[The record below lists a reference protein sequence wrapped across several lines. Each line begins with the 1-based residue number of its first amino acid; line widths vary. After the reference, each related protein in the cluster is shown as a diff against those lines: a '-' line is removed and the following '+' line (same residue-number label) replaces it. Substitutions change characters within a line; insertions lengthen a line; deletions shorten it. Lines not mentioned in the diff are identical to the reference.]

1 MILWSYQL
9 LTRRHS
15 DRKPSE
21 MNATPRS
28 GKFPCFKDQA
38 TTEKVMWKTMSVEL
52 ALRRE
57 IEYQAKIKRLKLQ
70 ADSDFREAPHPTI
83 QGTTSHLELSEMN
96 RESCFEN
103 GSSLQ
108 GRIQNPVFFLGEVQ
122 CERSQQEIT
131 RREMSNERYR
141 TTTIPT
147 KLGIQR
153 ELEWKMQNL
162 QSGFKF
168 QERPVLSQN
177 TAQVNEMAAFMN
189 LGYPL
194 PRKEKQQYDQKNPLY
209 CKACKVLCSGVK
221 ALRMH
226 LRGRR
231 HGRELVCEVCVVP
244 CTDEN
249 SLRRHLS
256 GQKHVANVEKFAEAK
271 AARRHF
277 L

>member
-1 MILWSYQL
+1 
-9 LTRRHS
+9 
-15 DRKPSE
+15 
-21 MNATPRS
+21 
-28 GKFPCFKDQA
+28 
-38 TTEKVMWKTMSVEL
+38 MWKTMSVEL

-70 ADSDFREAPHPTI
+70 ADNDFREAPHPTI
-83 QGTTSHLELSEMN
+83 QGTASHLELSIMN

-108 GRIQNPVFFLGEVQ
+108 GRIRNPVFFRGEVQ

-147 KLGIQR
+147 ELGIQR
-153 ELEWKMQNL
+153 ELESERKMQNL
-162 QSGFKF
+162 QSGFKI
-168 QERPVLSQN
+168 QERPVLSQGSTPNQN
-177 TAQVNEMAAFMN
+177 TAQVKEMAAFIN

-194 PRKEKQQYDQKNPLY
+194 PRKVKQQYDQKNPLY

-256 GQKHVANVEKFAEAK
+256 GQKHAANVEKLAEAK
-271 AARRHF
+271 AARR
-277 L
+277 